1 MADVPGE
8 VSWQNLAT
16 ACPLSSRERSAENC
30 VRFGRR
36 RTDMQ
41 YERSESDDSRRD
53 QWATSRLRLK
63 SSWIRWSPR
72 MYVFVRSA
80 ACFPPTSNNLEGCKS
95 PAPLVHT
102 CLVVQ
107 HKNNALCKAP
117 SPSLTCGKGAIVHV
131 LMRRQQL
138 GS

>member
-1 MADVPGE
+1 MGNIQAAPEKFLDPL
-8 VSWQNLAT
+8 VST
-16 ACPLSSRERSAENC
+16 Y
-30 VRFGRR
+30 VRVCAG
-36 RTDMQ
+36 
-41 YERSESDDSRRD
+41 
-53 QWATSRLRLK
+53 
-63 SSWIRWSPR
+63 
-72 MYVFVRSA
+72 
-80 ACFPPTSNNLEGCKS
+80 EGCKS